1 MSLSEVPVAIGGC
14 FLHFVSKK
22 VFMTCSQ
29 FIDKLLIFYAGLSLR
44 YNSRSSYM
52 EVIGL
57 NGEPLAYRMRPASI
71 DEVAG
76 QRDIIG
82 RNTAL
87 YKMIKNGYV
96 PSMLLYGEPGIGK
109 TSLAHAIA
117 GTANIPFIALNATTS
132 GKKDV
137 EEVVQEARLTGKLI
151 LFLDEIHRF
160 NKAQQDYLLPHV
172 ENGTIVLIG
181 ATTEN
186 PFHDVNPA
194 IRSRCG
200 QILQLTRLSTADL
213 AELIKRAIKDEK
225 KGLGKL
231 SIHIS
236 EKQIEQ
242 LAEGANGDARK
253 ALTLLESV
261 VYASDQ
267 ENDTYI
273 IDSTTIEKMISKV
286 GVYNDK
292 KGSHYYNL
300 LSSLQKSIRGS
311 DVNAALYYLAH
322 LLESGDLVSVN
333 RRLLV
338 IAYEDIGLASPA
350 VGSHVLAAVMASE
363 RLGMPEARIPLAA
376 AVVEMCLSAKSNSAY
391 KALDAAIDGI
401 HKGKVGEIP
410 KHLRDAHYSGAKDLG
425 HTGYQYP
432 HDFPL
437 GTFGGWVNQEY
448 LPSNLTGTEY
458 YQPIEAGEEK
468 RMAAIYH
475 KLQEFKKKQ

>member
-1 MSLSEVPVAIGGC
+1 MMGDVEW
-14 FLHFVSKK
+14 
-22 VFMTCSQ
+22 
-29 FIDKLLIFYAGLSLR
+29 
-44 YNSRSSYM
+44 

-57 NGEPLAYRMRPASI
+57 NGEPLAYRMRPSTI
-71 DEVAG
+71 DEVVG
-76 QRDIIG
+76 QKEIIG
-82 RNTAL
+82 SHTSL
-87 YKMIKNGYV
+87 YKMINNGYV

-117 GTANIPFIALNATTS
+117 GTTKISFIALNATTS

-137 EEVVQEARLTGKLI
+137 EEVVQEARLTGKVI

-200 QILQLTRLSTADL
+200 QILQLTRLAKEDIV
-213 AELIKRAIKDEK
+213 ELIVRALKDEK

-231 SIHIS
+231 SIRLD
-236 EKQIEQ
+236 EQQIERI
-242 LAEGANGDARK
+242 AEGAGGDARK
-253 ALTLLESV
+253 ALTMLESI
-261 VYASDQ
+261 VYSSDI
-267 ENDTYI
+267 EDDTYLVE
-273 IDSTTIEKMISKV
+273 SETIESMIARI
-286 GVYNDK
+286 GVYGDK

-322 LLESGDLVSVN
+322 LLESGDIISIN

-338 IAYEDIGLASPA
+338 IAFEDIGLANPA
-350 VGSHVLAAVMASE
+350 VGSHVLAAVTASE
-363 RLGMPEARIPLAA
+363 RLGLPEARIPLAV
-376 AVVEMCLSAKSNSAY
+376 AVVEMCLSSKSNSAF
-391 KALDAAIDGI
+391 KALDTAIEGI
-401 HKGKVGEIP
+401 RTGKVGEIP
-410 KHLRDAHYSGAKDLG
+410 KHLRDAHYAGAKKLG

-437 GTFGGWVNQEY
+437 GTFGGWVNQDY
-448 LPSNLTGTEY
+448 LPDNLKEMQY
-458 YQPIEAGEEK
+458 YHPLEAGEEK
-468 RMAAIYH
+468 RLAAIYH
-475 KLQEFKKKQ
+475 KLEQFKKGK